1 MNRWCQRLPFATAA
15 LAATMLACGAAQ
27 AVSLSTRGTGQVLL
41 FPYYSSEAGQQTLV
55 TVVNP
60 TPSARAL
67 RVRFAEA
74 RNGKAVFSLSVY
86 LAANDT
92 WTGAVYAPAATGAA
106 QFVSFDR
113 SCALATTDAPLA
125 VGVPVAFSSAVYT
138 GANRDWS
145 QTGTPAALAARLGAP
160 ERTRRGFVE
169 VIEMGRLRS
178 GTGPLELADELAA
191 APAAA
196 CAAIATAWR
205 TSGASGWS
213 DDPSRAIELPAG
225 GLFGN
230 AAVVDVANGTMLSY
244 VATGLDDF
252 YSVAAAPGALH
263 QAPAS
268 ARPALDDARNA
279 ADSARV
285 RVLRSDAAPAIEVFP
300 ASRAI
305 DAVSLALMATYLRS
319 DYNADPALGAAT
331 EWIVAFPTKRFY
343 ADVETDAAV
352 RAPFTDAFRDDGR
365 ADERFGAEWR
375 RRSGAP
381 SGIPYPVCLD
391 PLGTCPPQ
399 PTLAEAVLTIA
410 WNADPRR
417 TTPIFGATPGDDAL
431 GIPLSDI
438 TGSLMPTGW
447 ASLKFWWEEAQSYPN
462 VLTAPGSGIAYR
474 GVPAIGFSATQLVN
488 SNVVPG
494 VLANYGDAT
503 PLWSRLEASGPA
515 VAEETR

>member
-1 MNRWCQRLPFATAA
+1 MSRCRIGLLFTAA
-15 LAATMLACGAAQ
+15 AFACGSAQ
-27 AVSLSTRGTGQVLL
+27 AVSLSSRGTGQVLL
-41 FPYYSSEAGQQTLV
+41 FPYYSAEAGQQTLV
-55 TVVNP
+55 TIVNP
-60 TPSARAL
+60 TSSARAL
-67 RVRFAEA
+67 RVRFAES

-92 WTGAVYAPAATGAA
+92 WTGAVFAPAAAGAA

-125 VGVPVAFSSAVYT
+125 VGVPVTFSTAAYT

-145 QTGTPAALAARLGAP
+145 EAGTPAALAAKLGAP

-169 VIEMGRLRS
+169 VIEMGRLRA
-178 GTGPLELADELAA
+178 GTAALELADELATS
-191 APAAA
+191 PAAA
-196 CAAIATAWR
+196 CTAIATAWR
-205 TSGASGWS
+205 TSGTSGWS
-213 DDPSRAIELPAG
+213 DDASRAIDLPAG

-230 AAVVDVANGTMLSY
+230 GAVVDVANGTMLSY
-244 VATGLDDF
+244 VATALDDF
-252 YSVAAAPGALH
+252 YSVATAPGALH
-263 QAPAS
+263 AAPAS
-268 ARPALDDARNA
+268 ARPALDDARNTP
-279 ADSARV
+279 DGARV
-285 RVLRSDAAPAIEVFP
+285 RVLRSDAAPAIETFP
-300 ASRAI
+300 AARAI

-343 ADVETDAAV
+343 TDVESDAAV

-375 RRSGAP
+375 RRNGAP
-381 SGIPYPVCLD
+381 PGILYPVCLD
-391 PLGTCPPQ
+391 PFGTCPPL
-399 PTLAEAVLTIA
+399 PTLAQAVLTIA
-410 WNADPRR
+410 WSADPRR

-438 TGSLMPTGW
+438 AGSLMPTGW

-462 VLTAPGSGIAYR
+462 VLTAPGSGIGYR
-474 GVPAIGFSATQLVN
+474 GLPAIGFGATQLVN
-488 SNVVPG
+488 TNVVPG

-503 PLWSRLEASGPA
+503 PLWSRLDANPPVATEAS
-515 VAEETR
+515 R

>member
-1 MNRWCQRLPFATAA
+1 MSRCRIGLLFTAA
-15 LAATMLACGAAQ
+15 AFACGSAQ
-27 AVSLSTRGTGQVLL
+27 AVSLSSRGTGQVLL
-41 FPYYSSEAGQQTLV
+41 FPYYSAEAGQQTLV
-55 TVVNP
+55 TIVNP
-60 TPSARAL
+60 TASARAL
-67 RVRFAEA
+67 RVRFAES

-92 WTGAVYAPAATGAA
+92 WTGAVFAPGAAGAA

-113 SCALATTDAPLA
+113 SCALANQDAPLA
-125 VGVPVAFSSAVYT
+125 AGVPVAFSTAAYT

-145 QTGTPAALAARLGAP
+145 ETGTPAALAAKLGAP

-191 APAAA
+191 SPAAA
-196 CAAIATAWR
+196 CIAIATAWR
-205 TSGASGWS
+205 TSGAAGWS
-213 DDPSRAIELPAG
+213 DDAARAIELPAG

-244 VATGLDDF
+244 VATALDDF
-252 YSVAAAPGALH
+252 YSVATAPGALH
-263 QAPAS
+263 AAPAS
-268 ARPALDDARNA
+268 ARPALDDARNTP
-279 ADSARV
+279 DGARV
-285 RVLRSDAAPAIEVFP
+285 RVLRSDSAPAIETFP
-300 ASRAI
+300 AARAI

-343 ADVETDAAV
+343 TDVATDAEV

-365 ADERFGAEWR
+365 ADEQFGAEWR

-381 SGIPYPVCLD
+381 PGYPYPVCLD
-391 PLGTCPPQ
+391 PFGNCPPQ
-399 PTLAEAVLTIA
+399 PTLAQAVSAIA
-410 WNADPRR
+410 WTTDPRA

-431 GIPLSDI
+431 SILVSDI
-438 TGSLMPTGW
+438 AGSLMPTGW
-447 ASLKFWWEEAQSYPN
+447 ASFKFWWEEAQSYPN

-474 GVPAIGFSATQLVN
+474 GLPAIGFGATQLVN
-488 SNVVPG
+488 ANVVPD

-503 PLWSRLEASGPA
+503 PLWSRLEANAPA
-515 VAEETR
+515 ATEESR